1 MRLVSLYGRHPS
13 PLLVQ
18 RCQAPKPSVIILTR
32 AANRMIM
39 LIINFIIILTRAAN
53 RMIMLIIN
61 FIIILTRAANR
72 MIMLV
77 LFPSRAKKFS
87 EIAKMVE

>member
-53 RMIMLIIN
+53 RMIML
-61 FIIILTRAANR
+61 
-72 MIMLV
+72 V